1 MLPKIL
7 QLSTRAQPLSPM
19 VRPLFRLE
27 LTTTICFT
35 IVIAVIEGGVIS
47 VFAKQSFEDVTPR
60 HQLNLF
66 VAFLGATP
74 ELANILS
81 FLWSWLG
88 QGRRKIVLINWLQVA
103 VIASVAALALLPTN
117 YAGLWMLAILAFL
130 ARTCWSGIIT
140 IRPTVWRA
148 NYDRATRARVVAN
161 LSTAQMLVAAS
172 MGIALGA
179 LLDVDPQF
187 YHLVV
192 PAAAAIGLFAVY
204 STNRLRVR
212 HESRLRA
219 QECSDSS
226 ALSPLQSATV
236 VVRVLKADRWYR
248 RFMGCMFLLGMGNIM
263 LTPIL
268 VITLADRFQ
277 LGYLN
282 SILITSAI
290 PALITPLAIP
300 MWSRM
305 LDRAHVVRFRAIQ
318 SWTFVGASLIMAIAV
333 YFEIRELLFLSAA
346 LQGVGYAGG
355 ALAWNLGHV
364 DFAPPSQTS
373 QYMATHVT
381 LNGVRG
387 LIAPFASVFLY
398 EAARAAELPIPAGVV
413 VILIACGLAAL
424 GALGFSRL
432 HGDMGP
438 LTQAI
443 NRKA

>member
-1 MLPKIL
+1 
-7 QLSTRAQPLSPM
+7 M

-27 LTTTICFT
+27 LITTICFT
-35 IVIAVIEGGVIS
+35 FTIAVIEGGVIS
-47 VFAKQSFEDVTPR
+47 VFTKQTFEPVTPR
-60 HQLNLF
+60 SQLNLF

-81 FLWSWLG
+81 FLWSWLS
-88 QGRRKIVLINWLQVA
+88 QGRRKIFLINWLQVA
-103 VIASVAALALLPTN
+103 VIGAVASLAIVPTS
-117 YAGLWMLAILAFL
+117 YLGLWMLAIIAFI

-148 NYDRATRARVVAN
+148 NYDRAARARVVAS
-161 LSTAQMLVAAS
+161 LSTAQMLIAAT

-179 LLDVDPQF
+179 LLDVDPEF

-192 PAAAAIGLFAVY
+192 PGAAAVGLIAVY
-204 STNRLRVR
+204 ATNRLRVR

-219 QECSDSS
+219 QERHDAG
-226 ALSPLQSATV
+226 ALTPMQSATV
-236 VVRVLKADRWYR
+236 VVRVLRADRWYR
-248 RFMGCMFLLGMGNIM
+248 RFMGCMFLLGLGNLM
-263 LTPIL
+263 LPPIL
-268 VITLADRFQ
+268 VIILADRFQ
-277 LGYLN
+277 VGYLN

-318 SWTFVGASLIMAIAV
+318 SWTFVGASLIMAVAA

-398 EAARAAELPIPAGVV
+398 EAARAAGFHTPGVV
-413 VILIACGLAAL
+413 AILIASGLAAL

-432 HGDMGP
+432 HVDMGP
-438 LTQAI
+438 LAQRV